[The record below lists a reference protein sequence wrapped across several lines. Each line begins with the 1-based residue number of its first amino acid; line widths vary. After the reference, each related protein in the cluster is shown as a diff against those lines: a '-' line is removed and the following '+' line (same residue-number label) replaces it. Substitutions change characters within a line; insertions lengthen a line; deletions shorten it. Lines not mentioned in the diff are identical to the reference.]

1 MNIALPRVFPSIDL
15 RPGERALRVIHTGW
29 YNRRREMPTI
39 SAFYGI
45 LIRMF
50 FNDHPPPHLH
60 ARYGEFE
67 ATINLDTLEVSQGQ
81 LPRRALSLVQEWASG
96 R

>member
-1 MNIALPRVFPSIDL
+1 
-15 RPGERALRVIHTGW
+15 
-29 YNRRREMPTI
+29 MPTI

-50 FNDHPPPHLH
+50 FNDHEPPHFH

-67 ATINLDTLEVSQGQ
+67 ATIGIGTLEIIEGQ
-81 LPRRALSLVQEWASG
+81 LPGRALKLVQEWAMIH
-96 R
+96 REELLDNWRFCRDKTQPAKIEPLA